1 MKTDRSKN
9 KYIVRQP
16 IKNSQKQTIGHEIL
30 YYGEN
35 QAFDGLL
42 SDNEFAAANTVY
54 NFLIQNTDK
63 VLRGSLNFMTFTATL
78 LLKKTPDL
86 FDRSELVIQID
97 DSVIIHPT
105 ALAAVR
111 DYSSQGYHVAVNE
124 FQFSPRYLGLLD
136 TIDYLKLNLST
147 MSEEKLRNIV
157 EIAHSMKKR
166 CIAVGVDCEESYEK
180 AKALGMDA
188 MEGTCVAEKLATK
201 THSSGYMQSNF
212 FRLIIAMAREEP
224 DINEIEELI
233 SVDATLSYALLRL
246 ANSCYFARR
255 HRATTVRQAIMT
267 VGLNQ
272 LRQWIYLLSAN
283 NAENVMDKDSEEF
296 LKLSLLRGTF
306 CNKLMKY
313 ASNMSITNSDAYLM
327 GMFSTLHY
335 LIDAP
340 LEEILEQIPVAEE
353 VKAGLLHRE
362 GKAGQLFDLA
372 LCYERADW
380 NGVAAATEALGIP
393 ANLLT
398 GTYFA
403 CVDDVNSIWA
413 QITNPRPDDMIR

>member
-1 MKTDRSKN
+1 MKKDRNKN
-9 KYIVRQP
+9 KYIVRQA
-16 IKNSQKQTIGHEIL
+16 IKNVQKQTIGHEIL

-35 QAFDGLL
+35 QAFGGLL
-42 SDNEFAAANTVY
+42 NDKEFAAADTVY

-63 VLRGSLNFMTFTATL
+63 VLKGSFNFMTFTATL

-97 DSVIIHPT
+97 DSVIIHPA
-105 ALAAVR
+105 ALSAVR
-111 DYSSQGYHVAVNE
+111 EYAAQGYHIAVNE

-136 TIDYLKLNLST
+136 TIDYLRLNFSA
-147 MSEEKLRNIV
+147 MSEEKLRNII
-157 EIAHSMKKR
+157 ETAHSMKKI
-166 CIAVGVDCEESYEK
+166 CIATNLDTEELYAKAVELGVD
-180 AKALGMDA
+180 AL
-188 MEGTCVAEKLATK
+188 EGACVAEKLATK
-201 THSSGYMQSNF
+201 VHSSGYMQSNF
-212 FRLIIAMAREEP
+212 FRLIIAMSREEP
-224 DINEIEELI
+224 DVAEVEELI

-283 NAENVMDKDSEEF
+283 NAENEMDKDAEEF

-313 ASNMSITNSDAYLM
+313 ATGMPISSSDAYLM

-340 LEEILEQIPVAEE
+340 LEEILEEIPVAEE
-353 VKAGLLHRE
+353 VKAALLRRE

-380 NGVAAATEALGIP
+380 NGVAAATEALHIP

-398 GTYFA
+398 STYFA
-403 CVDDVNSIWA
+403 CVDDVNSIWT
-413 QITNPRPDDMIR
+413 QVTNPRPDDE

>member
-1 MKTDRSKN
+1 MRKDRNKN

-16 IKNSQKQTIGHEIL
+16 IRNAQKQTIGYEIL
-30 YYGEN
+30 YHGEN
-35 QAFDGLL
+35 QAFGGLMN
-42 SDNEFAAANTVY
+42 DKEFAAADTVY

-63 VLRGSLNFMTFTATL
+63 ILKGSFYFMTFTATL

-97 DSVIIHPT
+97 DSVMIHPA
-105 ALAAVR
+105 ALAAVHE
-111 DYSSQGYHVAVNE
+111 YAAKGYRIAVNE
-124 FQFSPRYLGLLD
+124 FQFLPRYLALLD
-136 TIDYLKLNLST
+136 TIDYLKLNFST
-147 MSEEKLRNIV
+147 TSEEKLKNII
-157 EIAHSMKKR
+157 EIAHSLKKL
-166 CIAVGVDCEESYEK
+166 CIATNVDTEELYARAEELGV
-180 AKALGMDA
+180 DA
-188 MEGTCVAEKLATK
+188 MEGTRVAEKLATK
-201 THSSGYMQSNF
+201 IHNSGYLQSNF
-212 FRLIIAMAREEP
+212 FRLIVAMSREEP
-224 DINEIEELI
+224 EIGEVEELI

-255 HRATTVRQAIMT
+255 NRATTVRQAIMT

-272 LRQWIYLLSAN
+272 LRQWVYLLSAN
-283 NAENVMDKDSEEF
+283 NAENEMDRDAEEF

-306 CNKLMKY
+306 CSKLMKY
-313 ASNMSITNSDAYLM
+313 ATGMTISGSDAYLM

-340 LEEILEQIPVAEE
+340 MEEILEEIPVPED
-353 VKAGLLHRE
+353 VKAALLHRE
-362 GKAGQLFDLA
+362 GRAGQLFELA

-403 CVDDVNSIWA
+403 CVDDVNSIWT
-413 QITNPRPDDMIR
+413 QVTNPRPEDA